1 MAYGPRAKARPPLF
15 EGKVMK
21 NSIIAAAILTFAA
34 ACGRSGQKPA
44 DAPAPDT
51 AAQSETPAVD
61 PAAQTDAETASAER
75 AHFEQMRAE
84 FAVID
89 MNPDTS
95 FLSAADRQVI
105 DLLNDAANKMSEI
118 YLRQAAERNP
128 EWRAEIAAG
137 DNPNKELLL
146 NLFDLHFGP
155 WDTVDHDKPFWGTV
169 EKPEGAA
176 FYPADMSKEEFEKWI
191 ADHPEDKD
199 AFTSWYTVIR
209 RDESGALM
217 AIPYSEYYKE
227 WLARAAEDLRKAA
240 AITRNE
246 SLRKFLNLRA
256 DAFLSDDYYESELA
270 WMDLDGPI
278 EVAIGPYETYTDGL
292 FGYKT
297 AFEAFVTVK
306 NPEESAA
313 LDKYKQYLRDMEA
326 NLPVPDNYKN
336 FRRGFESPIAVVEQ
350 VHGGGDNVPGVQTI
364 AFNLPNDE
372 RVREAK
378 GAKKVLLNN
387 VLGAKFDRIL
397 APMAVHVLEADQA
410 ALLMQKYMGAET
422 LFHELSHSLGPGTI
436 SKDGAETTVSAELKE
451 LYSAVEEGKAD
462 VMGAYNVLFMMEK
475 GEMPAEEK
483 NNFLAIYFTGLF
495 RSMRFGTNEAHGKGA
510 AFQYSFLKEQGAF
523 TFDAETKRFS
533 LDFDKLE
540 QGISAL
546 TAEVVFVE
554 GDGDYDRAKAF
565 LDKYGRIDADAT
577 AVIASLTELPVDIQP
592 VYKDKL

>member
-1 MAYGPRAKARPPLF
+1 
-15 EGKVMK
+15 MK
-21 NSIIAAAILTFAA
+21 NSIIAAAILAFAA

-51 AAQSETPAVD
+51 AAQTQTPAVD

-75 AHFEQMRAE
+75 AHLEQMRAE

-118 YLRQAAERNP
+118 YLRQAAEKNP

-199 AFTSWYTVIR
+199 AFMSWYTVIR
-209 RDESGALM
+209 RDENGGLK

-227 WLARAAEDLRKAA
+227 WLEPAAEDLRKAA
-240 AITRNE
+240 AITKNE
-246 SLRKFLNLRA
+246 SLKKFLNLRA

-336 FRRGFESPIAVVEQ
+336 FRRGFESPIAVIEQ
-350 VHGGGDNVPGVQTI
+350 VHGGSDNVPGVQTI

-397 APMAVHVLEADQA
+397 APMATHVLEADQA

-483 NNFLAIYFTGLF
+483 NNFLATYFTGLF

-523 TFDAETKRFS
+523 TFDPETKRFS

-565 LDKYGRIDADAT
+565 LDKYGRIDDDAK